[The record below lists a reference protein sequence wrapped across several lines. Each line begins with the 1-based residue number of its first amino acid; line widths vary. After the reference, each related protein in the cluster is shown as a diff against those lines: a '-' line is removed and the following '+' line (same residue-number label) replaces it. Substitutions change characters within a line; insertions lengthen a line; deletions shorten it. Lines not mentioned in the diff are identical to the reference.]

1 MITILLT
8 VFIMLDP
15 LILNIAFA
23 KEQNPIYNERLA
35 LYKKTE
41 ALTQIPWYY
50 IAAIDQYERNSQVD
64 TSSEKVISISIPD
77 ELWFGIGNYSKIMDM
92 HMIEL
97 FSGIGKDGDGDQ
109 KADPNNPEDILFTMA
124 NILLTSGPTEDDIK
138 IALFNY
144 YQRDLTVKTI
154 MNTARV
160 FRKFQKLNLTERDF
174 PVSIDRKSTR
184 LNSS

>member
-1 MITILLT
+1 MLIFLT
-8 VFIMLDP
+8 VMFILSS
-15 LILNIAFA
+15 IVFA
-23 KEQNPIYNERLA
+23 EDENPIYDERLA

-64 TSSEKVISISIPD
+64 TSTEKVISISIPE
-77 ELWFGIGNYSKIMDM
+77 ELWFGLGNHSLIMDE

-124 NILLTSGPTEDDIK
+124 NILLASGPTEDDIK
-138 IALFNY
+138 IGLFNY